1 MFHILNFQC
10 TFTDILAFLSPLTT
24 HLLPLKTKQAELAKV
39 EFFIKN
45 VAKLII
51 FTEIKASIND
61 FISLMQHSIGLNNI
75 FTPSCLSC
83 TPNPD
88 THRAELAG
96 TQFNLG

>member
-1 MFHILNFQC
+1 M
-10 TFTDILAFLSPLTT
+10 
-24 HLLPLKTKQAELAKV
+24 
-39 EFFIKN
+39 N
-45 VAKLII
+45 VFMSLI
-51 FTEIKASIND
+51 
-61 FISLMQHSIGLNNI
+61 QHSIDLNNL